1 MWSVKTSMWSVSGLR
16 KNHRFER
23 ALRHAAK
30 QNIFSHWL
38 QKNFLIILHFQYF
51 FINLPML
58 TTSETLSADA
68 GCGTCARLPMQKPA
82 EGGEELLKRNDL
94 MVGNHLWIRRLLD
107 ALFLTHRNLVNFT
120 YCQRAWQW

>member
-30 QNIFSHWL
+30 QNIFFSHWL

-68 GCGTCARLPMQKPA
+68 GTD
-82 EGGEELLKRNDL
+82 NS
-94 MVGNHLWIRRLLD
+94 
-107 ALFLTHRNLVNFT
+107 
-120 YCQRAWQW
+120 Y